1 MTDELRKWKS
11 NIQTYLSPEAVLQL
25 RCELN
30 AIADRIDAEHQKA
43 LDEWKAKHGQTWLK
57 GYAECHAEL
66 LEGNE
71 TLASD
76 LESCG
81 WVRLPVKGEA
91 PSEQLAEWIEG
102 RGLVNGPLD
111 ADGEP
116 WHSGDMSDTNWGV
129 IEGIGFSEGEWWVR
143 GHDISAPWIKANSAR
158 HYHEPT
164 VEELLEE
171 MYDALD
177 DARIP
182 NGSEK
187 RTYEEIIAEYAQKL
201 QLREA

>member
-1 MTDELRKWKS
+1 MEQKIITEELREWASVEVPYK
-11 NIQTYLSPEAVLQL
+11 YGHQL
-25 RCELN
+25 T
-30 AIADRIDAEHQKA
+30 AIADRIDVEYQKA

-102 RGLVNGPLD
+102 RGLVDGPLD
-111 ADGEP
+111 ADGEL
-116 WHSGDMSDTNWGV
+116 WHRGDMSDTNWGV
-129 IEGIGFSEGEWWVR
+129 IEGISFSNGEWWIR
-143 GHDISAPWIKANSAR
+143 GHDVTAPWIAANSAR
-158 HYHEPT
+158 HYHAQT
-164 VEELLEE
+164 VEDLLREFVSEFNRDDTELC
-171 MYDALD
+171 D
-177 DARIP
+177 D
-182 NGSEK
+182 
-187 RTYEEIIAEYAQKL
+187 EIIERFAAKL
-201 QLREA
+201 RLADDGEE

>member
-1 MTDELRKWKS
+1 MITDELRKWGCGFCGS
-11 NIQTYLSPEAVLQL
+11 SYEVV
-25 RCELN
+25 N

-71 TLASD
+71 TIASD

-91 PSEQLAEWIEG
+91 PSEHLAEWIEG
-102 RGLVNGPLD
+102 RGLVTGPLD
-111 ADGEP
+111 ADGEL
-116 WHSGDMSDTNWGV
+116 WHRGDMSDTNWGV
-129 IEGIGFSEGEWWVR
+129 IEGISFSNGEWWIC
-143 GHDISAPWIKANSAR
+143 GHDVTAPWITASSAR

-164 VEELLEE
+164 VEDVLREFT
-171 MYDALD
+171 DAILKWAGKSGTVAETGTWSD
-177 DARIP
+177 VA
-182 NGSEK
+182 SEYVERLK
-187 RTYEEIIAEYAQKL
+187 
-201 QLREA
+201 LREA